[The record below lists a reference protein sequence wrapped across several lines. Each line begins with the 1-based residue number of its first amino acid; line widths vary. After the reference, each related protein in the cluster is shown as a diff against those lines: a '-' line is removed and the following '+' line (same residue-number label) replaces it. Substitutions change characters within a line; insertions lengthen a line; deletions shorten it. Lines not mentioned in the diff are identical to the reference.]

1 MERSRYTI
9 SKEDATPA
17 KHIEPRRGCP
27 PHRLVPDPFSSHC
40 ADDALCH
47 GAATRRV
54 GSLASLRYRQP
65 THGHP
70 HPGRERSRGPR
81 CHAQSTLLEALREYW
96 RGLKRK
102 PADWLFPGGNGHTS
116 HRPITPKTV
125 YYACCQAA
133 QQAGLQNRVHPH
145 TLRHYLPFLT
155 MSYKSTRARFPGCLL
170 EAV

>member
-47 GAATRRV
+47 GDATRRV

-81 CHAQSTLLEALREYW
+81 CHAQSHAAGSLARVLAWAEAQTRRLVIPGRE
-96 RGLKRK
+96 RAHQ
-102 PADWLFPGGNGHTS
+102 PSS
-116 HRPITPKTV
+116 HHS
-125 YYACCQAA
+125 
-133 QQAGLQNRVHPH
+133 QNRLLRLLSGCAAGWPPESGSSAHATSLS
-145 TLRHYLPFLT
+145 TLPDYVL
-155 MSYKSTRARFPGCLL
+155 
-170 EAV
+170 